1 MCIYGIFVFMLVACY
16 QDYRE
21 GKIRNWLI
29 CAGLIWGVFQQCA
42 LNGHVGIFDFAE
54 GLLGV
59 FLITYPLFKLGM
71 IGAGDVKL
79 FAVCAGSLGI
89 KRGMIFLGC
98 TFLTAAII
106 SLIKMLYHRNFLQRF
121 RYFFRYVEQSVTA
134 KQLLLY
140 GTDGEKK
147 PEVHIPLAGPA
158 CLSILLCL
166 GGLY

>member
-1 MCIYGIFVFMLVACY
+1 MCIYGVFVFSLVACY

-29 CAGLIWGVFQQCA
+29 CAGLLWGLCHQCV
-42 LNGHVGIFDFAE
+42 LNGYVGLSNFA
-54 GLLGV
+54 GGMLGI

-71 IGAGDVKL
+71 IGAGDVKF

-98 TFLTAAII
+98 TFLAAAII

-121 RYFFRYVEQSVTA
+121 RYFFSYVEQSVIT

-140 GTDGEKK
+140 GTDGEK
-147 PEVHIPLAGPA
+147 EGGSSIPLAGPA
-158 CLSILLCL
+158 CISILLCL

>member
-1 MCIYGIFVFMLVACY
+1 MCIYGVFVFLLVACY

-29 CAGLIWGVFQQCA
+29 CAGLIWGICQQCV
-42 LNGHVGIFDFAE
+42 LNGQAGVLDFAE

-59 FLITYPLFKLGM
+59 LLITYPLFKLGM

-106 SLIKMLYHRNFLQRF
+106 SLIKMFYHRNFLQRF
-121 RYFFRYVEQSVTA
+121 RYFFRYVEQSVAA
-134 KQLLLY
+134 KQLFLY
-140 GTDGEKK
+140 GTEGDKE
-147 PEVHIPLAGPA
+147 PEIHIPLAGPA